1 MAKGN
6 ISELTEASVNLV
18 RSLGTALG
26 TSLRAR
32 AGFFKPKETSL
43 SLSSETPV
51 SVDEALTESTPES
64 LELPAYI
71 RYGFM
76 AMHGTLEQSL
86 SSDTPIN
93 ASSKLYGTNLN
104 EFGSSRNDYA
114 LNSCKPTGA
123 RKHGNLLRTSK
134 PQILSR

>member
-1 MAKGN
+1 MVTLSGLRDYQA
-6 ISELTEASVNLV
+6 
-18 RSLGTALG
+18 RG
-26 TSLRAR
+26 TSLQAR

-93 ASSKLYGTNLN
+93 ASSKLYGTNLKN
-104 EFGSSRNDYA
+104 EFESTRNYYA
-114 LNSCKPTGA
+114 LNSCKRTGA
-123 RKHGNLLRTSK
+123 RKLGIPMHTSK
-134 PQILSR
+134 PQILSQ